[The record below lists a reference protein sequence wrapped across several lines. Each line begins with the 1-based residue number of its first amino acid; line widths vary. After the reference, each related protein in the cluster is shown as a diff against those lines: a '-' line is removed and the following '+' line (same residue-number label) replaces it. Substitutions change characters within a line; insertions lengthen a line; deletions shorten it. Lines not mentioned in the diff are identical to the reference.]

1 MMVALSRSPNPQNAD
16 FWGFAGAVSHLLK
29 CNMSTPPI
37 ITRAQAKAA
46 GLKRYFTGQPCAN
59 GHVCERN
66 VTDTHCMDCNRDRDA
81 ARWSE
86 RRDECNA
93 RRKASW
99 PERRE
104 ESNARRK
111 AEYDAGAAEY
121 RAAKAPEWAAREA
134 ARAAG
139 QTTYVSAEPC
149 KRGHVGLRTIEKCR
163 CVECLRLKSARNA
176 KPYPLVYGPPMPS
189 NTRMLKD
196 AAIAAGKTT
205 YFNGVPC
212 RLGHVTERKVS
223 NSTCCE
229 CKRLNGLEYSRRAVV
244 REAMRVRRDTPE
256 GRAKSRAWSLQ
267 WARDNRG
274 KVREISRARAERLAQ
289 ATPAWID
296 WKAVSR
302 IYNEAARLS
311 ATTGVHHHVDHVIP
325 LKGKNVC
332 GLHVHTNL
340 RAVPADV
347 NMRKSNLLLED

>member
-1 MMVALSRSPNPQNAD
+1 ML
-16 FWGFAGAVSHLLK
+16 HLVK
-29 CNMSTPPI
+29 CGMSDLPPI
-37 ITRAQAKAA
+37 LTRAQAKAA
-46 GLKRYFTGQPCAN
+46 GLTRYYTGQPCVN

-66 VTDTHCMDCNRDRDA
+66 VSDTHCMDCNRDRDA

-99 PERRE
+99 DVKH
-104 ESNARRK
+104 A
-111 AEYDAGAAEY
+111 DY
-121 RAAKAPEWAAREA
+121 RAAKVPERAAREA
-134 ARAAG
+134 ARVAG

-149 KRGHVGLRTIEKCR
+149 KRGHVGLRTVERSR
-163 CVECLRLKSARNA
+163 CVECLREKQRRHDAARWPARRDDCNA
-176 KPYPLVYGPPMPS
+176 KRKLGKQQPYKPGSSPPYKPIFGPPMPS
-189 NTRMLKD
+189 NSRMLKD

-205 YFNGVPC
+205 YFDGVPC
-212 RLGHVTERKVS
+212 PHGHVTERKVS
-223 NSTCCE
+223 NNTCCE
-229 CKRLNGLEYSRRAVV
+229 CHRLKSLAYAHRPEIHARQAEQRYA
-244 REAMRVRRDTPE
+244 RRDTPE

-340 RAVPADV
+340 RAVPAEI
-347 NMRKSNLLLED
+347 NRRKSNLWLEEC